1 MSSYLARLAATKT
14 YRRIRKTAKSVASAL
29 GETIHDVAKKAEEYF
44 DVEGRKTDQEMID
57 TFKKAGV
64 EVTQM
69 SKADYDAWLAVAKE
83 SSYKKF
89 AEEVKGGDKLNH
101 GKFAESPEVVRLLG
115 NRLIAG
121 QTVTDSDVGLG
132 ERLGAVTLGA
142 TQTVGNAASLAVSTP
157 IMIFDPNTRKNYNE
171 QVRRLGQ
178 SVENTVGATVTP

>member
-1 MSSYLARLAATKT
+1 MPAYPRTVTRVAMSSEGSVTRWV
-14 YRRIRKTAKSVASAL
+14 TAL
-29 GETIHDVAKKAEEYF
+29 
-44 DVEGRKTDQEMID
+44 
-57 TFKKAGV
+57 
-64 EVTQM
+64 
-69 SKADYDAWLAVAKE
+69 
-83 SSYKKF
+83 
-89 AEEVKGGDKLNH
+89 KGGDKLNH

-157 IMIFDPNTRKNYNE
+157 IMIFDPNTRKNYDE